1 VSKLA
6 SLLLQVLLFFS
17 TISAFAQDPA
27 PDPRDLERDVQAALR
42 SAISMVAYSEC
53 WRLWEGASH
62 QSRIGISRDETC
74 KHFDRATSRPVAGG
88 GIEDSKITS
97 TSPTTAV
104 IAARIRV
111 ESRRTGSTQEIPRSF
126 TFFFEDGRWRYYLWD
141 YISLL
146 MY

>member
-1 VSKLA
+1 MSKLA
-6 SLLLQVLLFFS
+6 SLLLQVLFLLS
-17 TISAFAQDPA
+17 IIPA
-27 PDPRDLERDVQAALR
+27 AAEGPSLDPRDIERDVEAALR
-42 SAISMVAYSEC
+42 SALSMVAYNEC

-88 GIEDSKITS
+88 GIEDSKIVS

-104 IAARIRV
+104 ITARIRV
-111 ESRRTGSTQEIPRSF
+111 DSRRTGGTQEIPRSF
-126 TFFFEDGRWRYYLWD
+126 TFFFEDGRWRNYLWD